1 MATMFN
7 TQVGEG
13 RYALQFETTDRNQFL
28 CMQDLA
34 RRCVDDTASEPETDI
49 PEEPRTY
56 EITAIHTVEV
66 TKILK
71 HVAEEALQ
79 DHMEHLKEVTPGALE
94 DLLKD
99 ILRCCADDIK
109 TVNAQ
114 VFVREET
121 PKE

>member
-49 PEEPRTY
+49 PEEPKTH
-56 EITAIHTVEV
+56 EITAIHTVEI
-66 TKILK
+66 TKITK
-71 HVAEEALQ
+71 GVADCEVGDHV
-79 DHMEHLKEVTPGALE
+79 EHLKEVTPGALE
-94 DLLKD
+94 DLLRD
-99 ILRCCADDIK
+99 VICCADDIK